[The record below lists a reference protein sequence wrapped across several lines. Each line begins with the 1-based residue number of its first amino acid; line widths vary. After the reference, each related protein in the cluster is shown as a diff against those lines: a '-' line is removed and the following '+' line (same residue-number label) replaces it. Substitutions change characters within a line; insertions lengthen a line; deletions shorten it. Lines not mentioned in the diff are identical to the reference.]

1 MLVFPSNRPDLFLFN
16 SSIIDPV
23 EYGLARVV
31 NSQKISLKI
40 FLKILNPD
48 LSGMVWW
55 ARILWL
61 WSKGLWT
68 GERMRPLH
76 HPRFVTKFSLGR
88 YIYMPNKICEFF
100 RLKLFEVNWKVYKM
114 GCGLTQCTGKSL
126 NQYIKMILNFI
137 WTWNSKI

>member
-48 LSGMVWW
+48 LSGMV
-55 ARILWL
+55 
-61 WSKGLWT
+61 
-68 GERMRPLH
+68 
-76 HPRFVTKFSLGR
+76 
-88 YIYMPNKICEFF
+88 
-100 RLKLFEVNWKVYKM
+100 
-114 GCGLTQCTGKSL
+114 
-126 NQYIKMILNFI
+126 
-137 WTWNSKI
+137 